1 MQKAVTAAMKAN
13 KNATEDGGVRW
24 AKKGY
29 QKFDWTKEERDL
41 AYRTAERE
49 IGSDKNYID
58 KITKYLYASENCIN
72 VFAIYGIG
80 DGTEVTILYA
90 AGGKT
95 AQYDSIDISDYME
108 GKTHGTYK
116 NRAEFNR
123 WSLRIRDSGWEAGN
137 NLSNAE
143 NRQAEGYADR
153 LYVRQ
158 QERDGR
164 SHYGRSGENQ
174 QESFTGEVM
183 FSKKPSTAKDAA
195 YFSIAEKYRDGTA
208 TEAETEQLRKMV
220 VEAAKKAMPNTK
232 VVDENGNQRR
242 QTHSV
247 SSECFVAH
255 HRYELDKRSVLNT
268 KRQGGIAALPQSVY
282 SLLSF
287 ACRVSRYVVH
297 ITARTLLNCTV
308 VHAYTRTFLHI
319 VEIKLFIKVRKSTVL
334 DVKHGTFWWR

>member
-13 KNATEDGGVRW
+13 KNTTEDGGVRW

-123 WSLRIRDSGWEAGN
+123 WSLPT
-137 NLSNAE
+137 
-143 NRQAEGYADR
+143 QKGYPW
-153 LYVRQ
+153 
-158 QERDGR
+158 GM
-164 SHYGRSGENQ
+164 H
-174 QESFTGEVM
+174 SFPE
-183 FSKKPSTAKDAA
+183 P
-195 YFSIAEKYRDGTA
+195 
-208 TEAETEQLRKMV
+208 L
-220 VEAAKKAMPNTK
+220 
-232 VVDENGNQRR
+232 
-242 QTHSV
+242 
-247 SSECFVAH
+247 
-255 HRYELDKRSVLNT
+255 
-268 KRQGGIAALPQSVY
+268 
-282 SLLSF
+282 
-287 ACRVSRYVVH
+287 
-297 ITARTLLNCTV
+297 
-308 VHAYTRTFLHI
+308 
-319 VEIKLFIKVRKSTVL
+319 
-334 DVKHGTFWWR
+334 